1 MWRACLWVLDELLI
15 LLHHL
20 KASLCERGEIVVFR
34 SLGRETSASL
44 SPEDFKSPEFEYVM
58 LRSLQAQEAWAG
70 RKCGQSG
77 FHGRNLSVK
86 ANKFPS
92 AVVASNNTRGRQ
104 YKLPL
109 QRGSTAVLD
118 CSGSECS
125 RLPCTS
131 ILRFSLLLSSPDY
144 CPYSLLSRLL
154 ILILQ
159 HVWLFYYL
167 LAECNCLQFSRLK
180 GWSSFENCNG
190 TSPGWNRPWAQP
202 MA

>member
-1 MWRACLWVLDELLI
+1 MSCWGACRHKRLEQEENVG
-15 LLHHL
+15 
-20 KASLCERGEIVVFR
+20 SQVFMA
-34 SLGRETSASL
+34 ETCL
-44 SPEDFKSPEFEYVM
+44 S
-58 LRSLQAQEAWAG
+58 RQT
-70 RKCGQSG
+70 
-77 FHGRNLSVK
+77 
-86 ANKFPS
+86 KFPS
-92 AVVASNNTRGRQ
+92 AVVASNNTCGRQ

>member
-1 MWRACLWVLDELLI
+1 MSCWGACRHKRLEQEENVG
-15 LLHHL
+15 
-20 KASLCERGEIVVFR
+20 SQVFMA
-34 SLGRETSASL
+34 ETCL
-44 SPEDFKSPEFEYVM
+44 S
-58 LRSLQAQEAWAG
+58 RQT
-70 RKCGQSG
+70 
-77 FHGRNLSVK
+77 
-86 ANKFPS
+86 KFPS
-92 AVVASNNTRGRQ
+92 AVVASNNTCGRQ

-180 GWSSFENCNG
+180 GWSSFETVMEHPQVETGPEHSRWHRAFNLLNISGLMAIQHDWWLPASCCCY
-190 TSPGWNRPWAQP
+190 GWKGCLPLEDRKLS
-202 MA
+202 